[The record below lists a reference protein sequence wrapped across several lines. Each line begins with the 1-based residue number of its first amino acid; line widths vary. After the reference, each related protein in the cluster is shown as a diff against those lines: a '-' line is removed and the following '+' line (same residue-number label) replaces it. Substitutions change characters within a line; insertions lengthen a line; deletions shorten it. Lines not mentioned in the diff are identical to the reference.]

1 MSIFDSKVRR
11 PSRALLLLESR
22 ALLEIGYYFQA
33 RPVLRRVVPPGD
45 GHPVL
50 IIPGFL
56 AGDGSTNPLRSFLW
70 DRHYAAHR
78 WELGRNLIF
87 STERMAQIQARVHEL
102 KCHYGVKV
110 SLIGWSLGGLYAR
123 EIARAQPDAIRLVIT
138 LGSPFARNLK
148 ANNAHWLY
156 RLVSGQRAENLG
168 PQLIRRMQEPPPVPT
183 TAIYSRTDGI
193 VAWQCCMEQREGPL
207 TENVRVRGSHCGLG
221 HNPLA
226 LFVIG
231 DRLAQPEGRWSRF
244 ERTGF
249 KKLLYP
255 QPDRQRKAARV

>member
-1 MSIFDSKVRR
+1 MSIVDSKVRR
-11 PSRALLLLESR
+11 PSRALMLLEGR
-22 ALLEIGYYFQA
+22 ALLEIASYFQA
-33 RPVLRRVVPPGD
+33 GPVLRRVVPRGD

-56 AGDGSTNPLRSFLW
+56 AGDGSTNLLRSFLW
-70 DRHYAAHR
+70 ERYYAAHR
-78 WELGRNLIF
+78 WELGRNLSF
-87 STERMAQIQARVHEL
+87 SQERLEQIQERVQEL
-102 KCHYGVKV
+102 KRHYGVKV
-110 SLIGWSLGGLYAR
+110 SLIGWSMGGLYAR
-123 EIARAQPDAIRLVIT
+123 EIARAQSDDIRLVIT

-156 RLVSGQRAENLG
+156 RLVSGQRVDDLD
-168 PQLIRRMQEPPPVPT
+168 PQLIRQMQEPLSVPM
-183 TAIYSRTDGI
+183 TAIYSRSDGI
-193 VAWQCCMEQREGPL
+193 VAWQCCLEQREGPL

-231 DRLAQPEGRWSRF
+231 DRLAQPEGRWRRF
-244 ERTGF
+244 EPTGL

-255 QPDRQRKAARV
+255 GPDRQSKATSS